1 MSDDQRWNR
10 MVEQMN
16 RAVTRSVE
24 QNVEA
29 QSRLLEAWT
38 DAVQEPVLDDEELE
52 AAVESYARAHEVW
65 IDAAEEMAD
74 RIDEA
79 GAGEDVPIEEFR
91 DIWLQTANEAFKEVM
106 GTTAFAAAMGDILEA
121 TTETQA
127 DLDEVNREILSGLGL
142 STRDDVEEVGERLVE
157 LERRQHEVE
166 RKLDRVLD
174 RLEA

>member
-1 MSDDQRWNR
+1 
-10 MVEQMN
+10 
-16 RAVTRSVE
+16 
-24 QNVEA
+24 
-29 QSRLLEAWT
+29 
-38 DAVQEPVLDDEELE
+38 
-52 AAVESYARAHEVW
+52 VW